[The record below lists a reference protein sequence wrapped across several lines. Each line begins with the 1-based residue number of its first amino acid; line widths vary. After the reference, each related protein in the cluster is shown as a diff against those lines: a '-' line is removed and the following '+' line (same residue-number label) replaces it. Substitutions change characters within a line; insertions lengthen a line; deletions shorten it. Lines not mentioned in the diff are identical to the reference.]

1 MLCKFTNTLKCAA
14 WALAVYLLSGTASAQ
29 PTVYSAKTFWEDTQA
44 VKWETGLL
52 LGGVTAFGLKRW
64 NWGSSH
70 SFRTTSEGWFGL
82 KTGSGGAD
90 KLGHAFSAY
99 LITNGLTEQLMRQG
113 RSPEQAALTSALI
126 TQAMMVGIEIFDGYS
141 VDYGWSTEDAVMD
154 LLGSGVAYLRY
165 TQPGLRDKLD
175 FRLEYQPSGYKG
187 FSPIGDYAGQKY
199 VLALKLSGFRAMRE
213 TPLRYL
219 ELQTGYY
226 TRGFSRE
233 EQTDGLAPS
242 RHGFIGIGLNLSE
255 LLFGQR
261 VNHETDARRA
271 GRLFFEHIQV
281 PSTATRSEW

>member
-1 MLCKFTNTLKCAA
+1 M
-14 WALAVYLLSGTASAQ
+14 
-29 PTVYSAKTFWEDTQA
+29 
-44 VKWETGLL
+44 
-52 LGGVTAFGLKRW
+52 LGGVMAGGLKHW

-70 SFRTTSEGWFGL
+70 SFGTTSEGWFGL
-82 KTGSGGAD
+82 DTGSGGAD
-90 KLGHAFSAY
+90 KLGHAFSSY
-99 LITNGLTEQLMRQG
+99 MITNGLTEQLLHQG

-126 TQAMMVGIEIFDGYS
+126 TQAVMIGIEIFDAYS

-154 LLGSGVAYLRY
+154 LLGSGVAYLRHV
-165 TQPGLRDKLD
+165 TPGLRDRLD

-199 VLALKLSGFRAMRE
+199 VLALKLAGFSALRD

-233 EQTDGLAPS
+233 EQADGLVRS

-255 LLFGQR
+255 LLLGQR
-261 VNHETDARRA
+261 ARNETGARRA
-271 GRLFFEHIQV
+271 GRLFFEHVQL
-281 PSTATRSEW
+281 PSTAARSDW